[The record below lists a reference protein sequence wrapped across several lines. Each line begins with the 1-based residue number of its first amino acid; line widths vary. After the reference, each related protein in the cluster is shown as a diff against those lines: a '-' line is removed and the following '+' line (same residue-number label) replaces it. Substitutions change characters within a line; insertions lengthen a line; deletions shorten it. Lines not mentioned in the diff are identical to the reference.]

1 MFKRN
6 PRSYAKI
13 ALEFFYPRGGW
24 YRAARYVIHRV
35 RRLPDPAHRISRGIA
50 AGVFVCF
57 TPLLG
62 LHFVSAALIAW
73 LIRGNILAALL
84 ATFFGNPLTFPIIIE
99 LSLTLGSWMLGLP
112 ADVHLPQVIEG
123 LAAGFADLMR
133 NLLATVTGADADWQ
147 RLGSF
152 YHRIFL
158 PYLIGGLVPG
168 IITATIAYALSRPVI
183 TAYQKSRIK
192 RLKKRYEK
200 RMADRAALA
209 AKAAG
214 AGADKTLHQDGP
226 GTNEEGRHEAFGQT
240 QTGREH

>member
-13 ALEFFYPRGGW
+13 VAEFFYPRGGW

-57 TPLLG
+57 TPFLG
-62 LHFVSAALIAW
+62 LHFASAALLAW
-73 LIRGNILAALL
+73 LIRGNIIAALL

-112 ADVHLPQVIEG
+112 ADVHLPQVIE
-123 LAAGFADLMR
+123 AMATAFADLMR
-133 NLLATVTGADADWQ
+133 NLLSIFTGADADWH
-147 RLGSF
+147 RLGTF
-152 YHRIFL
+152 YHRVFL
-158 PYLIGGLVPG
+158 PYLIGGLPLG
-168 IITATIAYALSRPVI
+168 ILSAAIAYALSRPVI

-200 RMADRAALA
+200 RMADRAA
-209 AKAAG
+209 KADAG
-214 AGADKTLHQDGP
+214 NRP
-226 GTNEEGRHEAFGQT
+226 R
-240 QTGREH
+240 